1 MLPTELAHLRL
12 QVDDL
17 ERRAEDAA
25 GDPLELRRL
34 RLEAIALERSLA
46 AVDADLQQQ
55 MADIKTARNRL
66 KRLRARG

>member
-17 ERRAEDAA
+17 ERRAEEAA